1 MVPTRGTGDEGETA
15 MRPKLILALALG
27 LLAVTALFGA
37 HRPDRA
43 ASIVVADGN
52 VIGSGY

>member
-1 MVPTRGTGDEGETA
+1 MLPTRGTGNEGETA

-27 LLAVTALFGA
+27 LLVLATLFGA

-43 ASIVVADGN
+43 AGIVVADGS